1 MERKAKIWE
10 SLKTASER
18 LEKNDAATAER
29 FIQTLEALGKMDPAA
44 LKRFL
49 DSCPCPAESGHC
61 VLGAALVISCFA
73 EPIPPIPPSLDEEQS
88 DEEQKYAELVQEDE
102 KNKNEYERLRC
113 QKEVKLVADAFE
125 AATGKVAI
133 IKFQPSRDEFYE
145 LIEEWIKLMTQ
156 QAGEEGSKDFLFYYA
171 GNGCEFDRDRVF
183 RFIPADAKRTEDYI
197 PLPGIIAKI
206 EAESKITG
214 CKVVFVIDACRSN
227 LEGEVSADIQERC
240 HNNEY
245 LRFFSTP
252 SGHSAAHDIDA
263 EESPFARTMA
273 ESIPR
278 ITSTHEIY
286 AVLDQAL
293 VVW

>member
-29 FIQTLEALGKMDPAA
+29 FIQTLEALGKMDPVA

-61 VLGAALVISCFA
+61 VLGAALVISCFP
-73 EPIPPIPPSLDEEQS
+73 EPIPPIPPSLLEEQS
-88 DEEQKYAELVQEDE
+88 DEEQKYAELVKEYE
-102 KNKNEYERLRC
+102 KEKNEYERC
-113 QKEVKLVADAFE
+113 QKEVKLVAEAFQ
-125 AATGKVAI
+125 AATGKAAI
-133 IKFQPSRDEFYE
+133 IKFQPSRDEFYG

-156 QAGEEGSKDFLFYYA
+156 QVEGSKDFLFYYA
-171 GNGCEFDRDRVF
+171 GDGCEFDRDRVF
-183 RFIPADAKRTEDYI
+183 RFIPADAKRPEDYI

-206 EAESKITG
+206 EAEPKITG
-214 CKVVFVIDACRSN
+214 CKVVFGIDACRSN
-227 LEGEVSADIQERC
+227 LEDEVSADIQERC

-252 SGHSAAHDIDA
+252 SGHPAAHDPTA
-263 EESPFARTMA
+263 KVSPFARTMA

-278 ITSTHEIY
+278 ITSTHQIY

-293 VVW
+293 LVW

>member
-1 MERKAKIWE
+1 MEREAKIWE
-10 SLKTASER
+10 SLKTASEM

-29 FIQTLEALGKMDPAA
+29 FIQHLEALGKMDPVA

-49 DSCPCPAESGHC
+49 DSCPAESGHC

-73 EPIPPIPPSLDEEQS
+73 KPIPPSLDEDQS
-88 DEEQKYAELVQEDE
+88 NEEQEYAELVKEYE
-102 KNKNEYERLRC
+102 KEKNEYERC
-113 QKEVKLVADAFE
+113 QKEVALVAEAFQ

-133 IKFQPSRDEFYE
+133 IKFQPSRDEFYG
-145 LIEEWIKLMTQ
+145 LIEQWIELMTQ
-156 QAGEEGSKDFLFYYA
+156 QVGVEGSKDFLFYYA
-171 GNGCEFDRDRVF
+171 GDGCEFDRDRAF
-183 RFIPADAKRTEDYI
+183 RFIPEDAKRPEDYI
-197 PLPGIIAKI
+197 PLAGIIAKI
-206 EAESKITG
+206 EAEPKITG
-214 CKVVFVIDACRSN
+214 CKVVFGIDACRSN

-252 SGHSAAHDIDA
+252 SGSLAAHDIEADV
-263 EESPFARTMA
+263 SPFARTMA

-278 ITSTHEIY
+278 ITSTDQIY

-293 VVW
+293 GVW